1 MKKLI
6 VISAVNLTEG
16 GPLVILQECLN
27 YLSSSDLLIQYEII
41 ALVNNKKFCLYDNI
55 NYIEVKKAKTSW
67 FHRLY
72 YEYYYFNKLA
82 KRYRPYLWMSLHDIT
97 PNVKA
102 DRVAVYC
109 HNSSPFYKV
118 SFKEAMMSPRFALF
132 NNFYKY
138 LYAIN
143 IKKNDFVIVQQN
155 WMRREFVKLFKLET
169 VKVIVANP
177 TFDIDYFMENHCKI
191 TNASNGFTFFYPSLS
206 RVFKNHE
213 VICRASEI
221 LLKQKIHDFQVIFTI
236 SGSDNQ
242 YSKYIYNSFKHLKNI
257 KFLGIQSRDR
267 VLNLYQASDC
277 VIFSSK
283 LETWG
288 IPITEAKYFNK
299 PLLLA
304 DLEYAHETLGKYDK
318 AVFFD
323 PDSPEQLA
331 DLMKSMINR
340 TIVYE
345 NAEFNVV
352 SGPFS
357 QNWKSLFD
365 ILLSSNLKN
374 SSGRNTKVQQLSNV

>member
-1 MKKLI
+1 MKKRI
-6 VISAVNLTEG
+6 IISAVNLTEG

-27 YLSSSDLLIQYEII
+27 YLSTSDLLGEYEII
-41 ALVNNKKFCLYDNI
+41 ALVNNKKLCFFDNI
-55 NYIEVKKAKTSW
+55 TYIEEKMAKTSW
-67 FHRLY
+67 FYRLY
-72 YEYYYFNKLA
+72 YEYYYFKKLA
-82 KRYRPYLWMSLHDIT
+82 KRYCPYLWLSLHDIT

-109 HNSSPFYKV
+109 HNSSPFYKL

-132 NNFYKY
+132 NIFYKN

-155 WMRREFVKLFKLET
+155 WMRKEFVKLFKLET
-169 VKVIVANP
+169 TKVIVANP
-177 TFDIDYFMENHCKI
+177 TFDIDYFAGDHCKI
-191 TNASNGFTFFYPSLS
+191 TNAGNGSIFFYPSLA

-221 LLKQKIHDFQVIFTI
+221 LLKQKIYDFQVIFTI
-236 SGSDNQ
+236 SGNENQ
-242 YSKYIYNSFKHLKNI
+242 YSKYIYNSFQHLKNI
-257 KFLGIQSRDR
+257 KFLGMQDRDR
-267 VLNLYQASDC
+267 VFNLYQVSDC

-318 AVFFD
+318 AIFFD
-323 PDSPEQLA
+323 PDNPEQIA
-331 DLMKSMINR
+331 DLMKAIINR
-340 TIVYE
+340 TVVYE
-345 NAEFNVV
+345 NAEADVI
-352 SGPFS
+352 SEPFS
-357 QNWKSLFD
+357 QNWRGLFG

-374 SSGRNTKVQQLSNV
+374 SPEQNTRVEQLSNV